1 MLVLY
6 GYWIEICKG
15 LLECWLVYLLF
26 GFLLYFNFLCSRLR
40 LLIHYLTEILRL
52 KRLNILLLNKGL
64 KNFRFS
70 RLLKSNFSMRI
81 HCGFWALF
89 VELLHIFSLFRHSL
103 DGINIDNVAGAGELA
118 EDSAGV
124 VEKYLKVL
132 PVVLPFEI
140 WEWVNPFKVS
150 KNRVLILE
158 LLLLYIHDHLMFLN
172 W

>member
-1 MLVLY
+1 
-6 GYWIEICKG
+6 
-15 LLECWLVYLLF
+15 
-26 GFLLYFNFLCSRLR
+26 
-40 LLIHYLTEILRL
+40 
-52 KRLNILLLNKGL
+52 
-64 KNFRFS
+64 
-70 RLLKSNFSMRI
+70 MRI

-140 WEWVNPFKVS
+140 
-150 KNRVLILE
+150 
-158 LLLLYIHDHLMFLN
+158 
-172 W
+172 